1 MAKKSKKLNEDNII
15 VSYKGFDSN
24 LSCRGFK
31 FEVGKTYEQSGE
43 IVVCGNG
50 FHACETPFDV
60 LSYYGYC
67 GDKAVNKFAVVKQS
81 GDISHCDNDSKIA
94 SAKITIDCELS
105 IPEFVQR
112 GVNWI
117 LDHIE
122 NKKTEHNTGDQ
133 SAATNTGYYSAAT
146 NTGSRS
152 AATNTGSQSAAT
164 NTGYQSAA
172 TNTGNCGMS
181 EVSGKQSIAISTSY
195 MGRVKGGV
203 DCDLVAR
210 EFDENGNRLSIAC
223 GTVGK
228 KGIKADTWYVCKNG
242 KLVEDK

>member
-1 MAKKSKKLNEDNII
+1 MAKKSKELSEDNII
-15 VSYKGFDSN
+15 VSYKGFDGN

-50 FHACETPFDV
+50 FHACENPFDV

-67 GDKAVNKFAVVKQS
+67 GDTTVNKFAIVKQS
-81 GDISHCDNDSKIA
+81 GAISRRDNDSKIA

-122 NKKTEHNTGDQ
+122 NEKTERNTGD
-133 SAATNTGYYSAAT
+133 
-146 NTGSRS
+146 
-152 AATNTGSQSAAT
+152 QSAAT

-172 TNTGNCGMS
+172 TNTGYRSAATNTGYRSAATNTGDRSAATNTGYYGMS

-195 MGRVKGGV
+195 MGRVKGAI
-203 DCDLVAR
+203 DCDLVTR
-210 EFDENGNRLSIAC
+210 
-223 GTVGK
+223 
-228 KGIKADTWYVCKNG
+228 
-242 KLVEDK
+242 

>member
-1 MAKKSKKLNEDNII
+1 MAKKSKELSEDNII
-15 VSYKGFDSN
+15 VSYKGFDGN

-50 FHACETPFDV
+50 FHACENPFDV

-67 GDKAVNKFAVVKQS
+67 GDTTVNKFAIVKQS
-81 GDISHCDNDSKIA
+81 GAISRRDNDSKIA

-122 NKKTEHNTGDQ
+122 NEKTERNTGDRSAATNTGDQ
-133 SAATNTGYYSAAT
+133 SAATNTGYY
-146 NTGSRS
+146 
-152 AATNTGSQSAAT
+152 
-164 NTGYQSAA
+164 
-172 TNTGNCGMS
+172 GMS

-195 MGRVKGGV
+195 MGRVKGAI
-203 DCDLVAR
+203 DCDLVTR
-210 EFDENGNRLSIAC
+210 ELDKNGNRISIAC

-228 KGIKADTWYVCKNG
+228 NGIKVDTWYVCKNG

>member
-1 MAKKSKKLNEDNII
+1 MAKKSKELSEDNII
-15 VSYKGFDSN
+15 VSYKGFDGN

-50 FHACETPFDV
+50 FHACENPFDV

-67 GDKAVNKFAVVKQS
+67 GDTTVNKFAIVKQS
-81 GDISHCDNDSKIA
+81 GAISRRDNDSKIA

-122 NKKTEHNTGDQ
+122 NEKTERNTGDRSAATNTGYRSAATNTGDQ
-133 SAATNTGYYSAAT
+133 SAATNTGYY
-146 NTGSRS
+146 
-152 AATNTGSQSAAT
+152 
-164 NTGYQSAA
+164 
-172 TNTGNCGMS
+172 GMS

-195 MGRVKGGV
+195 MGRVKGAI
-203 DCDLVAR
+203 DCDLVTR
-210 EFDENGNRLSIAC
+210 ELDKNGNRISIAC

-228 KGIKADTWYVCKNG
+228 NGIKVDTWYVCKNG